1 MEKKKTS
8 PKQLIKLGSSLIDR
22 LKGLGRDSVTTSR
35 RSIRSKIMIALL
47 VLGLIP
53 LIIMGLVTRFSSS
66 NALMSRA
73 FDNLESIRST
83 KASAIKTYFEERQY
97 GMGVLVNTVNT
108 LRQEAFDQLE
118 AVLTIKKTQIEDYF
132 LDRMGDV
139 SLMATNPTVVK
150 ALMAFQ
156 NVGDNPGGPKWKAV
170 SKIFSPWLEK
180 YKEDNG
186 YYNLYL
192 VSAKGQVLYTVEKES
207 DLGQSLRKGKLKT
220 SPAGKAFKIG
230 LKGQALVDFELYE
243 PSGNEPRAF
252 LAAPIKIGGT
262 TKGVFMVQIPT
273 DHINTIMQERT
284 GLGNTGETYLI
295 GSDKL
300 FRSESRFIEEDTIIN
315 PDYKVNTD
323 SSKAALSGMKESK
336 IIHTYRG
343 KILVLSSYAP
353 LDILGLKWA
362 IIAEISAE
370 EAFTP
375 KVKGEAED
383 YFTKYKEAYGF
394 YNMYLFDGNGL
405 LFYSV
410 EHEPD
415 YGTNIL
421 TGPYKDTSLG
431 RLVEKVVKAERIY
444 NAEMADFKKYGPSGN
459 TAVAFLAQPVVQ
471 EHQEESNKKLKSQVE
486 LIIAVQMSLDHINY
500 IMQERTGL
508 GKSSE
513 TYLVGPDRLWRSDS
527 WFIDKLA
534 VDTTV
539 MNPKT
544 KVNTEASKS
553 ALSGKSGTKVID
565 NYLGNKVLSSWL
577 PVTIQEPSIANP
589 KGIKWALISEIGLDE
604 VRQPITRLTWIYGG
618 VLAAAF
624 VLVILVA
631 FGLSEGL
638 TTQVRKIMDLFSE
651 IGMGNFKART
661 EVVSRDELG
670 SMADSLNAM
679 LDNTLTLIQTRDER
693 DAMQASV
700 MKLLEE
706 ISGLAEGDLTR
717 RAEVSAEMTGAI
729 ADSFNAMAEQLSRVV
744 KNVKETTIEVSST
757 SQDVTSS
764 TKQLAKISEA
774 QAKQVSDAISAI
786 TEMASSIQ
794 QVSENASQSAKVS
807 EESKVNAKDGA
818 DAAKNTNKAMQDIRE
833 NVQETA
839 QSIKR
844 LGERSQEIGN
854 IVQLINDIADRTSI
868 LALNASIQAAM
879 AGDAGRG
886 FAVVA
891 EEVQRLAERS
901 TNATKQIDTLIKN
914 IQGEIN
920 EAGTSMEQSIQQ
932 VVEGSKLADNA
943 HTKLQEIESVST
955 ELAES
960 IQSIST
966 AASEQA
972 KSSENI
978 SHTMEEVGK
987 ISSETSSASSQTSL
1001 AMVKLTKTSDN
1012 LAASVEAFKVDQT
1025 DEVAD
1030 TVPAEKEPE
1039 TKVEMISAA

>member
-8 PKQLIKLGSSLIDR
+8 PKKLIKWGSSGISRLKKLGSGSI
-22 LKGLGRDSVTTSR
+22 LKSR
-35 RSIRSKIMIALL
+35 RSIRSKLIVSLLALA
-47 VLGLIP
+47 LIP
-53 LIIMGLVTRFSSS
+53 LVGMSIISWNTSL
-66 NALMSRA
+66 NALMEKS
-73 FDNLESIRST
+73 FDNLESVRST
-83 KASAIKTYFEERQY
+83 KASAIETYFDERQ
-97 GMGVLVNTVNT
+97 GGIGVLVDTVDT
-108 LRQEAFDQLE
+108 LRQEAFDKLRSVR
-118 AVLTIKKTQIEDYF
+118 AVKKALIESYF
-132 LDRMGDV
+132 NQRLADV
-139 SLMATNPTVVK
+139 NILSTNPVVIQALK
-150 ALMAFQ
+150 AFD
-156 NVGDNPGGPKWKAV
+156 NVAGSVGKSNWKAV
-170 SKIFSPWLEK
+170 EKTYGPWLKK
-180 YKEDNG
+180 YKEEYD
-186 YYNLYL
+186 YNDLFL
-192 VSAKGQVLYTVEKES
+192 VSANGQVVYSVEKVTSE
-207 DLGQSLRKGKLKT
+207 LGHNLTKDKLRR
-220 SPAGKAFKIG
+220 SPAGKAFKNG
-230 LKGQALVDFELYE
+230 LRTITFQDFETYE
-243 PSGNEPRAF
+243 PSGNIPAAF
-252 LAAPIKIGGT
+252 VAAPIKVGRT
-262 TKGVFMVQIPT
+262 TKGVVMVQIPT
-273 DHINTIMQERT
+273 DHINTLMHERT
-284 GLGNTGETYLI
+284 GLGKTGETYLV

-300 FRSESRFIEEDTIIN
+300 FRSDSRFVEETTINN
-315 PDYKVNTD
+315 PEYPVTTKASDNALNGLTGSGVVKDYRDKP
-323 SSKAALSGMKESK
+323 
-336 IIHTYRG
+336 
-343 KILVLSSYAP
+343 VLSTWAP
-353 LDILGLKWA
+353 LKIHGVRWIIVADI
-362 IIAEISAE
+362 SVT
-370 EAFTP
+370 EAFAP
-375 KVKGEAED
+375 KVRGADED
-383 YFTKYKEAYGF
+383 FFTKYKETSGY
-394 YNMYLFDGNGL
+394 YNLYLLNPDGY

-410 EHEPD
+410 EHESD
-415 YGTNIL
+415 YRTNMV
-421 TGPYKDTSLG
+421 TGPHKDTSLG
-431 RLVEKVVKAERIY
+431 RLVSKVLKAGQTY
-444 NAEMADFKKYGPSGN
+444 NAEIADFEKYAPSGN
-459 TAVAFLAQPVVQ
+459 LPVAFAAQSLI
-471 EHQEESNKKLKSQVE
+471 HDGNVE
-486 LIIAVQMSLDHINY
+486 LVIAVQMSLDHINA
-500 IMQERTGL
+500 IMQERAGL
-508 GKSSE
+508 GESGE
-513 TYLVGPDRLWRSDS
+513 TYLVGADRLWRSDS
-527 WFIDKLA
+527 GFLDQLG

-539 MNPKT
+539 MNTKT
-544 KVNTEASKS
+544 KINTEASMS
-553 ALSGKSGTKVID
+553 ALAGKSDTKVID
-565 NYLGNKVLSSWL
+565 GYLDNQVLSSWQ
-577 PVTIQEPSIANP
+577 PVTIQEPSRTNP
-589 KGIKWALISEIGLDE
+589 KGVQWALISEIGLKE
-604 VRQPITRLTWIYGG
+604 VQRPLVRLTWITGI
-618 VLAAAF
+618 VVAVAA
-624 VLVILVA
+624 VLVIFVSLA
-631 FGLSEGL
+631 LSGGL
-638 TTQVRKIMDLFSE
+638 TSQIRKIMDLFSE

-700 MKLLEE
+700 MKLLGE

-717 RAEVSAEMTGAI
+717 RAEVTAEMTGAI
-729 ADSFNAMAEQLSRVV
+729 ADSFNAMAEQLSQVV

-757 SQDVTSS
+757 SKEVTTS
-764 TKQLAKISEA
+764 TEQLAEISEA

-794 QVSENASQSAKVS
+794 QVAENASQSAKVS

-833 NVQETA
+833 NVQETS

-920 EAGTSMEQSIQQ
+920 EAGTSMEESIQR

-1001 AMVKLTKTSDN
+1001 AMVKLAKTSDN
-1012 LAASVEAFKVDQT
+1012 LAASVEAFKVGEEEKVQV
-1025 DEVAD
+1025 DEPNGTNSSKNLV
-1030 TVPAEKEPE
+1030 EKEPE
-1039 TKVEMISAA
+1039 NASEITSAAA